1 MSEEIMELDDA
12 LESMKDNPPDGFMI
26 NLVYYDTTV
35 TNANHVLHP
44 TMEMIKEDCQLLLRK
59 RACQVKD
66 LQYFQVDLIWFG
78 EFKNMGSELKRLDK
92 ILNITNDGWIKNG
105 DIKGDIGRNV
115 SFVMKPDN
123 NPTPEDEELF

>member
-1 MSEEIMELDDA
+1 MSEEILELDDA

-44 TMEMIKEDCQLLLRK
+44 TMEMIKEDFQLLLRK

-78 EFKNMGSELKRLDK
+78 DFKNMGSELKRLDK
-92 ILNITNDGWIKNG
+92 ILNITNEGWVKNG

-115 SFVMKPDN
+115 SFVMKPEN